1 MLFPSVDVHD
11 AAENDDPILPLAL
24 LCASVRRIGSNGASP
39 RQGSSGME
47 TCGIENTGACGGS
60 FRTGVVRRSCAFRR
74 FMVAVYVGVAGHL
87 AAP

>member
-1 MLFPSVDVHD
+1 
-11 AAENDDPILPLAL
+11 
-24 LCASVRRIGSNGASP
+24 
-39 RQGSSGME
+39 ME

-60 FRTGVVRRSCAFRR
+60 FRTGVVRRSCASRR